1 MFSTGMKFTIYFQE
15 QALWDDYPPKLQAG
29 KPHRLESYSADRM
42 KNSLCILSRKGETLP
57 VYKDLLQE
65 GIPVSIYLH
74 DLRYANSYK
83 NILARTGLDDL
94 VAAIKKAEVI
104 CIDTIVKNRRN
115 HRDLALLDKFNISH
129 NVPDLY
135 GRLGDI
141 LRKPP
146 WSKEVIG
153 GGEEVAQ
160 YELNRAKG
168 IEFAR
173 KVGFSIP
180 PYQEFKAIKE
190 AVRFLQSSE
199 GQKREKWYFKADDNL
214 ALDLTFD
221 GTPAQLIDYLT
232 NKVPKRLGTD
242 AVNCVLQQ
250 AVEGDV
256 AELDR
261 EVWKAP
267 DGKLGPF
274 SSTLEDKKRDS
285 RKSGPRVGSAVNTV
299 WLDSDPAKTIYKQ
312 IVVAAGLLRGYC
324 GPISANCIIT
334 PDLKAWFLEWTLR
347 FGYSA
352 LFLLLK
358 FIMKGKL
365 GNFFL
370 NPFQTVWKEGFVAS
384 QVLSLA
390 PFPPTENNRKDFEE
404 MIVGNL
410 ITSKFTESDFNWLDV
425 LEDSMGNFRVAGND
439 GLIGVGLCHDADMEA
454 AIGKAF
460 KKVDGIELTGF
471 KQYWPLQE
479 HLDSHLD
486 RYRKL
491 LRWGAI

>member
-1 MFSTGMKFTIYFQE
+1 V
-15 QALWDDYPPKLQAG
+15 
-29 KPHRLESYSADRM
+29 
-42 KNSLCILSRKGETLP
+42 KNSLCILSCKGETLP
-57 VYKDLLQE
+57 VMRDLLRE
-65 GIPVSIYLH
+65 GIPCQIYLH
-74 DLRYANSYK
+74 DLHYQNSYK
-83 NILARTGLDDL
+83 NILPRVGLDDL
-94 VAAIKKAEVI
+94 VAAVKKAEVI
-104 CIDTIVKNRRN
+104 CIDTIVKNRRTY
-115 HRDLALLDKFNISH
+115 RDLALLDKFNISH

-141 LRKPP
+141 LKRPP
-146 WSKEVIG
+146 WDKLVIG

-160 YELNRAKG
+160 YELDRSKG

-173 KVGFSIP
+173 KCGFSIP
-180 PYQEFKAIKE
+180 PYQDFKTIKE

-242 AVNCVLQQ
+242 KVNCVLQQ
-250 AVEGDV
+250 AVEGEV

-261 EVWKAP
+261 EVWKGP

-274 SSTLEDKKRDS
+274 SSTLEDKKLHS

-299 WLDSDPAKTIYKQ
+299 WLDDDPGGIIYKQ
-312 IVVAAGLLRGYC
+312 ITVAAGLLRGYC

-334 PDLKAWFLEWTLR
+334 PDLQAWILEWTLR
-347 FGYSA
+347 LGWSA
-352 LFLLLK
+352 FYLLLK
-358 FIMKGKL
+358 FIMKGKV

-370 NPFQTVWKEGFVAS
+370 NPFQTVWKPGFVAS

-410 ITSKFTESDFNWLDV
+410 ISSKLEESDFSWLDV
-425 LEDSMGNFRVAGND
+425 LEDSLGVFRVAGND
-439 GLIGVGLCHDADMEA
+439 GLIGVGVGHDEDMEA

-460 KKVDGIELTGF
+460 KKVDGIEITGN
-471 KQYWPLQE
+471 KQFWPLQE
-479 HLDSHLD
+479 HLDSHLN
-486 RYRKL
+486 RYKDL
-491 LRWGAI
+491 EKWGAI